1 MYNNHLKLILNQ
13 WNQEMLADLI
23 TAMKVSGSKTLF
35 NTLKYKG
42 LKEETDLIISTIEG
56 DSGVYFM
63 SEGRA
68 AGGGFPPLTD
78 IKKWIASHN
87 IKPLEAKLGE
97 ASKILTPNALDSMAF
112 SIAKNIQ
119 DFGTKMHAKHFLE
132 RFKLTP
138 EWNSKIL
145 IEYRNDVKQSLL
157 EIANRLNSQ

>member
-1 MYNNHLKLILNQ
+1 MNQ
-13 WNQEMLADLI
+13 WSTDMLADLI
-23 TAMKVSGSKTLF
+23 TAMKASGSKTLF
-35 NTLKYKG
+35 NTLKFKG

-68 AGGGFPPLTD
+68 AGGGFPPLND

-87 IKPLEAKLGE
+87 IKPVEAKLGE
-97 ASKILTPNALDSMAF
+97 VHKVLTPNAMDQMAF

-119 DFGTKMHAKHFLE
+119 DFGTKMHAKHFLDQ
-132 RFKLTP
+132 FKLTP
-138 EWNSKIL
+138 EWNTKIL

-157 EIANRLNSQ
+157 EIANRLNAS